1 MMVRRTSP
9 SRTTLRS
16 VAIPNEHG
24 GWIFLLEPALI
35 GLGAAFTAP
44 GFLLALAALGVFLA
58 RHPFLLALDDY
69 LKRRN
74 VPRTYWAIV
83 FALGYLGFAAVAF
96 LATLTTAAHAFLLPL
111 LLAMPLALTQLFL
124 DISKRGRMLI
134 AELAGAIAMG
144 TLLSSILL
152 LAGWD
157 LKLAFAAWALL
168 SLHSVTAILYVRAR
182 LRAER
187 HVPFSAVPTWVS
199 HAAALLA
206 IGTLCFYGLL
216 PGTALLAAFLWCI
229 RAVMGLSLLR
239 RPVRAQMVGVQET
252 IMGLLT
258 VVLVVAGYWLSV

>member
-1 MMVRRTSP
+1 MILKRTSP

-24 GWIFLLEPALI
+24 GWMFLLEPALI

-44 GFLLALAALGVFLA
+44 GLLLALAALGVFLA

-74 VPRTYWAIV
+74 VPRTYWAFV

-96 LATLTTAAHAFLLPL
+96 LAALTTATHAFLLPL

-124 DISKRGRMLI
+124 DISKRGRTHI
-134 AELAGAIAMG
+134 AELAGAVAMG
-144 TLLSSILL
+144 ALLSSCLL
-152 LAGWD
+152 LAGWEMQ
-157 LKLAFAAWALL
+157 LAFAAWALL
-168 SLHSVTAILYVRAR
+168 LLRSVTAILYVRAR
-182 LRAER
+182 LRAEH

-206 IGTLCFYGLL
+206 VGTLSVYKLL
-216 PGTALLAAFLWCI
+216 PGMALLAAFLWCI
-229 RAVMGLSLLR
+229 RAVIGLSPLR
-239 RPVRAQMVGVQET
+239 RPVRAQMVGIQET
-252 IMGLLT
+252 IMGSLT
-258 VVLVVAGYWLSV
+258 VVLVVAGYWLRV